1 MTYYREILL
10 KDGRNCIL
18 RNAEE
23 KDAREVLEIFNLTHR
38 QTDYLLS
45 YPGEE
50 PFSVEE
56 EAEYLRNKSENE
68 NGIEIIAEVD
78 GRVVASA
85 GIEQVSKR
93 EKIRH
98 RAEFG
103 IGVDKDCWGLG
114 IGTALLEACIECAKK
129 AGFTQLELTVV
140 ADNERAVSLYKK
152 AGFTEFGRNPKGFR
166 SRSGEYRPLVY
177 MLLDTGD

>member
-10 KDGRNCIL
+10 NDGRKCIL

-23 KDAREVLEIFNLTHR
+23 KDAREVLDNFNLTHS

-50 PFSVEE
+50 RFTVEE

-85 GIEQVSKR
+85 GIEQVGKR

-103 IGVDKDCWGLG
+103 ISVDKNCWGLG

-129 AGFTQLELTVV
+129 AGFTQLELTAV

-166 SRSGEYRPLVY
+166 SRTGEYRTLIY

>member
-10 KDGRNCIL
+10 NDGRKCIL

-23 KDAREVLEIFNLTHR
+23 KDAREVLDNFNLTHS

-50 PFSVEE
+50 RFTVEE

-85 GIEQVSKR
+85 GIEQVGKR

-103 IGVDKDCWGLG
+103 ISV
-114 IGTALLEACIECAKK
+114 
-129 AGFTQLELTVV
+129 
-140 ADNERAVSLYKK
+140 ERAVSLYKK

-166 SRSGEYRPLVY
+166 NRTGEYRTLIY